1 MLGKKQWR
9 ANESTASLSN
19 EHCAMGCFSN
29 SCLLLESM
37 QRRSIERLDAEIA
50 TENVKNAVSEDVPA
64 FVAFLKQ

>member
-1 MLGKKQWR
+1 
-9 ANESTASLSN
+9 
-19 EHCAMGCFSN
+19 MGCFSN